1 MKRNAILIGFSFLL
15 SKILGLVRDNMLAA
29 YFGTAGENHDAL
41 FNLDTYYA
49 AFRIPDLLFN
59 LLSYGVLSAAFVPI
73 FVEIL
78 KKEGKPQAFRFS
90 NEILHTLGVLIMV
103 ISVILILV
111 TGPLLKIFVPGFT
124 EENFAVTLKLTRL
137 MSLTPIFFTIG
148 AIAAGIQN
156 AFHTFLGLALAPIM
170 YNLGILGG
178 IIFLSK
184 THGVYGV
191 AIGVGIG
198 AFLNMAIQ
206 IPAIRRAGFRYE
218 WPKSWWG
225 PRIKEM
231 LLLSLPRI
239 FGMSVQQLSLII
251 DTIIAS
257 TLTAGS
263 ITVINFASNL
273 ESLPLGL
280 IGISVAVVSFG
291 TLAGFAAENRTADLA
306 KEISKNLQR
315 ILSLLIPLGAGM
327 FLLRKEIVQL
337 LLEHGKFSS
346 TDGALT
352 ANTLGIFLAGLA
364 FSGIV
369 FLLARGFYALK
380 NTKIP
385 VLVSVLSVSINIG
398 LSLVL
403 TKVFSL
409 SVYGL
414 AIANSSA
421 DILNAS
427 VLFVLLQR
435 RLRIPLM
442 EWKEILKFVTST
454 FIMVG
459 VVIITKEKFSFLFSE
474 IQPTIKLGLEI
485 ASSTLLGGGAYF
497 GMRWLLTAKKHG
509 AA

>member
-29 YFGTAGENHDAL
+29 SFGTAGPNGSAL

-103 ISVILILV
+103 ISVILILG

-124 EENFAVTLKLTRL
+124 EENFAVTIQLTRL

-148 AIAAGIQN
+148 SIASGIQN

-184 THGVYGV
+184 TYGVYGV

-198 AFLNMAIQ
+198 AFLNMAVQ
-206 IPAIRRAGFRYE
+206 IPAIWRAGFRYH

-280 IGISVAVVSFG
+280 IGVSIAVVSFG

-306 KEISKNLQR
+306 KEISKNIQR
-315 ILSLLIPLGAGM
+315 VLSLLVPLAAGM
-327 FLLRKEIVQL
+327 FLLRREIIQL
-337 LLEHGKFSS
+337 LLEHGKFSPADS
-346 TDGALT
+346 TLT

-385 VLVSVLSVSINIG
+385 VLVSVFSVSINIG
-398 LSLVL
+398 LSLML
-403 TKVFSL
+403 TKIFSL

-414 AIANSSA
+414 ALANSCA
-421 DILNAS
+421 DIINAS
-427 VLFVLLQR
+427 LLFILLQR
-435 RLRIPLM
+435 RLRIPLIQ
-442 EWKEILKFVTST
+442 WKEILKFVAST
-454 FIMVG
+454 LIMVG
-459 VVIITKEKFSFLFSE
+459 VVILTKGRFNFLFEE
-474 IQPTIKLGLEI
+474 IHPFIKLSLEI
-485 ASSTLLGGGAYF
+485 ALSVVFGGVSYF
-497 GMRWLLTAKKHG
+497 GMMRLFRNL
-509 AA
+509 